1 MSYLFQ
7 LWNIVSN
14 PKVYIMFISLAIA
27 LTLVKLR
34 FGIIAGLIIIL
45 LGIFLGYVFNIYPLW
60 LFLLFIFVFITFGYE
75 RLR

>member
-1 MSYLFQ
+1 
-7 LWNIVSN
+7 
-14 PKVYIMFISLAIA
+14 MFISLAIA